1 MSSNLSWVSLILR
14 ALICSFVNVLFCWQA
29 TNQILLFRWQLW
41 MKQVSGLS
49 VTNHWGYVR
58 RDLGNVLH
66 SVINFGIKIWIP
78 TIFFYHYCVPL
89 FNFYLN
95 VCFFLVLKR
104 RAHND
109 IFQTVK
115 KRSLKAVTKLQSNK
129 IPNNSNSLSS
139 DVSKSSSSYKQQ
151 NKCEDFARNQT
162 QSYSPINQPKCLKT
176 SNEHPLSP
184 NINTHFEKVIMNF
197 TFLKPFILLNLY

>member
-1 MSSNLSWVSLILR
+1 MEPYNI
-14 ALICSFVNVLFCWQA
+14 FVCHCL
-29 TNQILLFRWQLW
+29 
-41 MKQVSGLS
+41 
-49 VTNHWGYVR
+49 
-58 RDLGNVLH
+58 
-66 SVINFGIKIWIP
+66 
-78 TIFFYHYCVPL
+78 PL

-104 RAHND
+104 CAHND

-151 NKCEDFARNQT
+151 NKCEDFARNHT
-162 QSYSPINQPKCLKT
+162 QSYPPINQPKCLKT
-176 SNEHPLSP
+176 SNENPLSP

-197 TFLKPFILLNLY
+197 SFFKHFFLLNLY